1 MSDEL
6 LAVALIAQT
15 EDIKEGVLAWG
26 EKRPPRFT
34 GR

>member
-15 EDIKEGVLAWG
+15 EDIKEGALSWS
-26 EKRPPRFT
+26 EKRPPRFK